1 MNKKII
7 GDLNEIK
14 SIHGNLILC
23 HGVFDLFHIGHLNYI
38 QEAKKLN
45 LPLVVSLTGDKY
57 VNKGPGRPRFKEF
70 ERAKMIAAL
79 EDVDYVYINQE
90 SDAISLIKKLKPVY
104 YCKGKDY
111 ADSTEDITQK
121 IGLEELAVNEV
132 GGELKIIYTD
142 LESSSE
148 LINQNISSLNSTQL
162 EFIARAKSVTTVKDI
177 IGVMDKLS
185 KLKVCLIGEII
196 LDKYVFCNPENLSSK
211 SPTVSSK
218 YLYEETYLGGVLAV
232 ARNLH
237 ELGVEV
243 EVYTLTGPDL
253 DGTDIQEK
261 LNKLQFPVHQFETAS
276 PTPIKTRYIKPEKNQ
291 RLFELFNI
299 NTEQTYLEDKSELI
313 QALRNKM
320 SSYELILAADF
331 GHGLFNVE
339 MLEFLKEY
347 SQITFLNA
355 QTNSENYGF
364 NLITKFDKLAYF
376 SIDERE
382 ARLALSDRFSNINIL
397 VEKFGKIYPDSAFSI
412 TLGSSGS
419 VYMNKENEKVFCP
432 AYFDMGLDATGA
444 GDLYFAFTSLLA
456 YLKTDSITTSL
467 LGNLYAGLK
476 TRIQGNSEVVS
487 KISLIKTVTSLFK

>member
-1 MNKKII
+1 
-7 GDLNEIK
+7 
-14 SIHGNLILC
+14 
-23 HGVFDLFHIGHLNYI
+23 
-38 QEAKKLN
+38 
-45 LPLVVSLTGDKY
+45 
-57 VNKGPGRPRFKEF
+57 
-70 ERAKMIAAL
+70 
-79 EDVDYVYINQE
+79 
-90 SDAISLIKKLKPVY
+90 
-104 YCKGKDY
+104 
-111 ADSTEDITQK
+111 
-121 IGLEELAVNEV
+121 
-132 GGELKIIYTD
+132 
-142 LESSSE
+142 
-148 LINQNISSLNSTQL
+148 
-162 EFIARAKSVTTVKDI
+162 
-177 IGVMDKLS
+177 
-185 KLKVCLIGEII
+185 
-196 LDKYVFCNPENLSSK
+196 
-211 SPTVSSK
+211 
-218 YLYEETYLGGVLAV
+218 
-232 ARNLH
+232 
-237 ELGVEV
+237 
-243 EVYTLTGPDL
+243 
-253 DGTDIQEK
+253 
-261 LNKLQFPVHQFETAS
+261 
-276 PTPIKTRYIKPEKNQ
+276 
-291 RLFELFNI
+291 
-299 NTEQTYLEDKSELI
+299 LEDKSELI

-382 ARLALSDRFSNINIL
+382 ARLALSDRFSDINIL

-412 TLGSSGS
+412 TLGSRGS